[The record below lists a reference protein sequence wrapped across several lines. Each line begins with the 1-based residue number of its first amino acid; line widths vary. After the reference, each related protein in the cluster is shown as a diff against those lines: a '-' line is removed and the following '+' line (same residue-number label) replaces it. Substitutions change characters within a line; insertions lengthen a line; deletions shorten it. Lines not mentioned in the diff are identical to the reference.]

1 MTMSVKLPTQPPIPR
16 DVAASFAAAAAKDDK
31 EAKQATNGKSTDAG
45 KAEGSIPKAPFVAPA
60 GVDPVAVPAFP
71 PAMTGF
77 MQGAKFP
84 LPQVGANPF
93 APAAGFPPMAVPPPQ
108 SGPAGAQP
116 GVAGTAQWNAMLQY
130 YAYYSYLLCNG
141 ATGAAP
147 ADGAAPPR
155 LAPPP
160 LVDMSAWRQGMPG
173 GAGMPPM
180 MAGMGVPPGM
190 PGAPGMAPGMT
201 AAHMQSMAAIVA
213 AMGAGQHAMA
223 AAAAAMAAPHAGKK
237 DGGKKRERGIM
248 GSDSGD
254 DASDSGGSA
263 SSKRGKKRGANG
275 GETKTCVNCGV
286 SRTPFWRKE
295 RVGGGSLCNA
305 CGLYLA
311 KNDAP
316 RPAMLWRRGGVQG
329 ESAAPGGGGAPTAVP
344 TPAPTAV
351 PTPAPTA
358 VPTPAAAAPTTPA
371 EAKPEEPPAKVETK
385 EEEP

>member
-1 MTMSVKLPTQPPIPR
+1 MSVKLPTQPPIPR

-60 GVDPVAVPAFP
+60 GIDPVAVPAFP

-93 APAAGFPPMAVPPPQ
+93 APAAGFPPMVPPPQ

-201 AAHMQSMAAIVA
+201 AAHMQSMAA
-213 AMGAGQHAMA
+213 
-223 AAAAAMAAPHAGKK
+223 AAAMAAPHAGKK

-275 GETKTCVNCGV
+275 GEAKTCVNCGV

-351 PTPAPTA
+351 PTPA
-358 VPTPAAAAPTTPA
+358 AAAPTTPA

>member
-1 MTMSVKLPTQPPIPR
+1 M
-16 DVAASFAAAAAKDDK
+16 AASFAAAAAKDDK

-155 LAPPP
+155 LHANPSTSQTAP
-160 LVDMSAWRQGMPG
+160 LFFGEAVHRGFFERAGARLGSSALSSPATPRFFGVHC
-173 GAGMPPM
+173 GA
-180 MAGMGVPPGM
+180 
-190 PGAPGMAPGMT
+190 
-201 AAHMQSMAAIVA
+201 
-213 AMGAGQHAMA
+213 
-223 AAAAAMAAPHAGKK
+223 
-237 DGGKKRERGIM
+237 
-248 GSDSGD
+248 
-254 DASDSGGSA
+254 AS
-263 SSKRGKKRGANG
+263 
-275 GETKTCVNCGV
+275 
-286 SRTPFWRKE
+286 
-295 RVGGGSLCNA
+295 
-305 CGLYLA
+305 
-311 KNDAP
+311 P
-316 RPAMLWRRGGVQG
+316 R
-329 ESAAPGGGGAPTAVP
+329 
-344 TPAPTAV
+344 
-351 PTPAPTA
+351 
-358 VPTPAAAAPTTPA
+358 
-371 EAKPEEPPAKVETK
+371 
-385 EEEP
+385 